1 MLVGIADLFPLFIHT
16 DTDNMDM
23 GIVGIGMFVGDVRLV
38 PIPHLLHITFRQF
51 CQPPVGQPVFR
62 CWGKGN
68 VQDGLLRIAVC
79 QQVILKRE
87 QCQTYV
93 PARQSE
99 PVGNHTATGKNLS
112 RTCRYLVVV
121 ISKRSVKTHAMTYFC
136 NHFRSYSWVSAM
148 TFLQTS
154 ISSRLNL
161 SSL

>member
-1 MLVGIADLFPLFIHT
+1 
-16 DTDNMDM
+16 
-23 GIVGIGMFVGDVRLV
+23 
-38 PIPHLLHITFRQF
+38 
-51 CQPPVGQPVFR
+51 
-62 CWGKGN
+62 KGN

>member
-1 MLVGIADLFPLFIHT
+1 MDVGI
-16 DTDNMDM
+16 
-23 GIVGIGMFVGDVRLV
+23 VCIGMFVGDVRLV
-38 PIPHLLHITFRQF
+38 PIPHLPHITFRQF
-51 CQPPVGQPVFR
+51 CQPLVCQTVFR
-62 CWGKGN
+62 CRGEGD
-68 VQDGLLRIAVC
+68 VQDGFLRVAVC

-99 PVGNHTATGKNLS
+99 PVGNHAATGKNLS
-112 RTCRYLVVV
+112 RSGCYLVVV
-121 ISKRSVKTHAMTYFC
+121 IGKRSVKTHAMTYFC